1 MKPKRIILIR
11 HGQSLGNLDKSIY
24 AKLPDYKLPLTEKGK
39 TQAEL
44 CGKTLRNITKK
55 ESCMFYVSPL
65 WRTRETYKGILNS
78 FDKKLILKIEE
89 PRIREQEWG
98 HLKSVE
104 ECNRID
110 KERDEFGPFYYRIP
124 NGESAAD
131 VYDRVSDFCGTLHRD
146 FKKSNF
152 PNNCIIVTH
161 GMTIRLF
168 LMKWFHWI
176 VEDFDNLK
184 NPDNCDIIILER
196 KENDKYKL
204 ISKLKKTGLNEN

>member
-1 MKPKRIILIR
+1 MKPNRIILIR
-11 HGQSLGNLDKSIY
+11 HGESIGNIDKSVY
-24 AKLPDYKLPLTEKGK
+24 SRLPDYKLPLSKNGK
-39 TQAEL
+39 IQAED
-44 CGKTLRNITKK
+44 CGKNLKNITKN

-65 WRTRETYKGILNS
+65 WRTRETYQGIVNS
-78 FDKKLILKIEE
+78 FDKKSILNTEE

-131 VYDRVSDFCGTLHRD
+131 VFDRVSDFCGTLHRD
-146 FKKSNF
+146 FEKQDF
-152 PNNCIIVTH
+152 PDNCIIVTH

-184 NPDNCDIIILER
+184 NPDNCAIIILE
-196 KENDKYKL
+196 KNENDKYEL
-204 ISKLKKTGLNEN
+204 ISKLKKRN